1 MRFFKEVGQLTE
13 KDHILRMQSKLSK
26 LSLKE
31 RQYIF
36 PPQKISKEDFQNLGK
51 TSKKFGQ
58 SQAYQ
63 YSDKTSNQLSGRNN
77 QNLKICR
84 DICIKKQGSNEQK
97 KMDIIPKLK
106 D

>member
-1 MRFFKEVGQLTE
+1 MCGRSEPGYHHHQWVKVKSLQFVEALMRFFKEVGQDME
-13 KDHILRMQSKLSK
+13 KKQTLRMQSKHSK

-31 RQYIF
+31 RQYVF

-63 YSDKTSNQLSGRNN
+63 YSDKTSNQLSGGD
-77 QNLKICR
+77 K
-84 DICIKKQGSNEQK
+84 
-97 KMDIIPKLK
+97 
-106 D
+106 